1 VSIRAIVF
9 DFDGTLVDSN
19 AVKRDV
25 FFDMFVHRGLS
36 RDRIGQA
43 VDKGAL
49 VSRVEIVRDL
59 LPALETPN
67 FPIEDMV
74 KNEVEKYTLLAE
86 RAVAEA
92 PEIFGATQLLRE
104 LAGKFPLYLS
114 SLTSQEPLKLEIE
127 RRGWNPFFRGL
138 SGYPNNKAVFLGNV
152 MKELQLAP
160 AELLSVGDG
169 ESDRLA
175 AEETGVVY
183 YFLRQPGDLAGI
195 GAFLN
200 EPFVLWGKNL

>member
-1 VSIRAIVF
+1 MSIRAIVF

-59 LPALETPN
+59 LSALETPN
-67 FPIEDMV
+67 FPTEDMV

-114 SLTSQEPLKLEIE
+114 SLTPQEPLKLEIE

-195 GAFLN
+195 GAFLD